1 MANILELAALKTIN
15 MENFS
20 SWAPA
25 QVLKF
30 KSWKDILAI
39 KEATVREHNV
49 FTCICLE
56 LSDQDKAIFPHKLP
70 GDCVLEP
77 KQSAK
82 TCDGVGCDQVSVVRK
97 LVVVYYKL
105 AGATISEDIQLSK
118 LELPGGVSRVVEV
131 HLCLGHFRLNFGYSC
146 MSCSNAWHNAAA
158 SAPAETNHTTSWN
171 QR

>member
-82 TCDGVGCDQVSVVRK
+82 TCDGVGCDLTQFTFIPGKK
-97 LVVVYYKL
+97 LFKVGRRNW
-105 AGATISEDIQLSK
+105 AD
-118 LELPGGVSRVVEV
+118 LPGK
-131 HLCLGHFRLNFGYSC
+131 L
-146 MSCSNAWHNAAA
+146 
-158 SAPAETNHTTSWN
+158 
-171 QR
+171 